1 MSEDAK
7 YQGIIAALVIALVI
21 TGSLYWKA
29 RGDLE
34 DSERR
39 VRMLY
44 NMLPAGEQEF
54 LRGTSSQPDDVPYQN
69 PWDR

>member
-7 YQGIIAALVIALVI
+7 YQSIIVTLVIALVI
-21 TGSLYWKA
+21 TGALYWKT

-39 VRMLY
+39 VRMLF
-44 NMLPAGEQEF
+44 NMLPASDQEF
-54 LRGTSSQPDDVPYQN
+54 LRGASSQPDDVPYQN